1 MKTDF
6 QYKSSDLSEEHIEHI
21 CRFLKL
27 TYVKGEYQK
36 WHKYAAFKWW
46 HKREMDKKDTLTRLN
61 CKN

>member
-6 QYKSSDLSEEHIEHI
+6 QYKSRDLSEEHIKHI